1 VWTVDGVLG
10 LRPLSPRA
18 LDLLD
23 LAGAIYRVESQVPP
37 RPTNP
42 AREWQIVAP
51 VRDPAFW
58 SAEGGPRLASV
69 LGFLSRALWTFTFI
83 ERPKFSEYEFTP
95 VPPLAIGEVL
105 LFSGGMDSACGA
117 GVHPPPRD
125 GVQLVSFYSNQR
137 TLQQE
142 LAHELGYAQP
152 TQWRLRG
159 ARGKEGMDLV
169 RALMFLT
176 LGAVVAETFGSSTIF
191 QYENGVLAMA
201 IPPSGSQV
209 PTRHAH
215 PEFHR
220 RLERLFAAVF
230 GRALEI
236 RNPFALFTKREEA
249 AQFAIA
255 AGTDTAES
263 VLRRTQTCWRLSQA
277 HVGGEKK
284 TPFVPCGVCTPCI
297 VRRTARQREAG
308 RGGYAFDLKKPEV
321 REHEKLGLT
330 FRAYLELIGIALQ
343 YSDDREMIEELA
355 PEARSLIGGPA
366 GPTAEHAAGVLRRF
380 ALEFCETFGIQLR
393 SNS

>member
-1 VWTVDGVLG
+1 M
-10 LRPLSPRA
+10 
-18 LDLLD
+18 
-23 LAGAIYRVESQVPP
+23 
-37 RPTNP
+37 
-42 AREWQIVAP
+42 
-51 VRDPAFW
+51 
-58 SAEGGPRLASV
+58 ASV
-69 LGFLSRALWTFTFI
+69 LGFLNRALWTFTFI
-83 ERPKFSEYEFTP
+83 ERPKFSEYVFTP
-95 VPPLAIGEVL
+95 EPARAIREVL

-125 GVQLVSFYSNQR
+125 EVQLVSFYSNQR
-137 TLQQE
+137 SLQRE
-142 LAHELGYAQP
+142 LAHELGYVEP

-159 ARGKEGMDLV
+159 TRGKEGMDLI

-236 RNPFALFTKREEA
+236 RNPFALLTKREEA
-249 AQFAIA
+249 AQFATA
-255 AGTDTAES
+255 AGTGSAEA

-297 VRRTARQREAG
+297 VRRTARPREAA

-321 REHEKLGLT
+321 REHQKLGLT

-355 PEARSLIGGPA
+355 PEARALIGGPA
-366 GPTAEHAAGVLRRF
+366 GPTEEQAAGVLRRF
-380 ALEFCETFGIQLR
+380 AIEFCETFGIQPR